1 MPTIDEAL
9 ALALQHHNAGR
20 LGSAEYIYQ
29 QILGVRP
36 DHPLAQKR
44 LEALE
49 GQRPVEGVLQS
60 LSLIYSALRAQNA
73 FQGQQQIASILADE
87 RYADPRRLERFGA
100 KFYSQNDEDGII
112 REIFRRIGVTNQQF
126 LEFGVENG
134 LENNSLLLLHA
145 GWKGVWLEASDDHVA
160 AIRSRFAPVL
170 ETGDLRVRQTLV
182 TRDNINDLIVELEL
196 PEELDLLS
204 IDIDSNDYYVFE
216 AVSAIRPRVV
226 AIEYNAH
233 FPPPIRAVVKYD
245 ENLRWR
251 RTDYFGASLE
261 SLTALAERKGY
272 HLVGCSITGTNA
284 FFVRADLTED
294 RFQAPFTAE
303 NFYHPPRYP
312 LTYFAFLGG
321 HPADFGPYER
331 L

>member
-29 QILGVRP
+29 QILGVQP
-36 DHPLAQKR
+36 DHPQAQKR

-49 GQRPVEGVLQS
+49 GQRPVEGILQN
-60 LSLIYSALRAQNA
+60 LSLLYSALRAQNA
-73 FQGQQQIASILADE
+73 FQGQQMIANILADE

-112 REIFRRIGVTNQQF
+112 REIFRRIGTTNQQF

-145 GWKGVWLEASDDHVA
+145 GWKGVWLEASTDHVK
-160 AIRSRFAPVL
+160 AIQDRFASVL

-182 TRDNINDLIVELEL
+182 TRDNINGLITDLAL
-196 PEELDLLS
+196 PEELDFLS

-216 AVSAIRPRVV
+216 AINTIRPRVV

-233 FPPPIRAVVKYD
+233 LPPPIRAVIKYD
-245 ENLRWR
+245 ENFSWR

-261 SLTALAERKGY
+261 SLTALADRKGY
-272 HLVGCSITGTNA
+272 RLVGCSITGTNA
-284 FFVRADLTED
+284 FFVREDLVGD
-294 RFQAPFTAE
+294 HFQAPYTAE
-303 NFYHPPRYP
+303 NFYHPPRYA
-312 LTYFAFLGG
+312 LTYFAFLGR